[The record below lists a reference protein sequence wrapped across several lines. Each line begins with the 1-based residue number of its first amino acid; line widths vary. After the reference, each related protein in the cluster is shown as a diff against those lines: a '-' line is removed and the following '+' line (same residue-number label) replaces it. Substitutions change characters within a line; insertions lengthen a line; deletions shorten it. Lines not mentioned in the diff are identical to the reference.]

1 MSTRLLVRYCA
12 NCKQDRATEVETLN
26 FVGKETATCQ
36 ACGHVTTTEL
46 TPKTPLEEG
55 NRLW

>member
-1 MSTRLLVRYCA
+1 MSAKLLVRYRA
-12 NCKQDRATEVETLN
+12 NCKQDRATEVEVLH

-36 ACGHVTTTEL
+36 SCGNVTTT
-46 TPKTPLEEG
+46 TTDSQPLEEG